1 MDDETTMTSDERSAT
16 AAEYVMGTLP
26 VGERKAVRLALETDE
41 ALLDDVHSWER
52 HFGALN
58 ASIAPEIPPPSLW
71 DRIERSLPEAE
82 TAVGAVA
89 TVATAVPEAANDNV
103 LRRSRNR
110 WRLGTLAAA
119 LAAALFGAIVV
130 QDTPGGISGVGQRVA
145 GLFQSGDPYT
155 PAPLGGR
162 QFVAVVNAEGGA
174 SPSRVGSVDGATGE
188 VKVRSLGITRPEGKS
203 LEVWYVPDG
212 EKAVS
217 VGLLGEGAIDLKSL
231 EAKIG
236 DLFAISLEPPGGSPT
251 GTATGPVIYSGK
263 LVEELTE

>member
-1 MDDETTMTSDERSAT
+1 MDDDTMTKDERSAT

-41 ALLDDVHSWER
+41 ALLDEVHTWER

-82 TAVGAVA
+82 TAVGSTPV
-89 TVATAVPEAANDNV
+89 VTAAPAAANDNA

-110 WRLGTLAAA
+110 WRLGTMAAA

-130 QDTPGGISGVGQRVA
+130 QDAPGGISGVGQKVA
-145 GLFQSGDPYT
+145 GLFQSGDPYA
-155 PAPLGGR
+155 PAALDGR
-162 QFVAVVNAEGGA
+162 QFVAVVNADGGA
-174 SPSRVGSVDGATGE
+174 SPSLVVSVDGATGE
-188 VKVRSLGITRPEGKS
+188 VKVRSLGVTRPDGKS

-217 VGLLGEGAIDLKSL
+217 VGLLGEGEIDLKTL
-231 EAKIG
+231 EAKNG
-236 DLFAISLEPPGGSPT
+236 DLFAISLEPSGGSPT

-263 LVEELTE
+263 LVEEPTE